1 MHGLTKEPW
10 AHARTMCAPSFTPPL
25 RGSVALDAAF
35 MSRVTELGNRNCV
48 THDRSYRLLGVDEE
62 APGASHGASPLS
74 SAHARVS
81 TRPGTA
87 QCGARILTR
96 RACGPALLPAD
107 ALRAASAGGSVDRAA
122 AGLAP
127 PRVDTRPRSRKD
139 GRFVRIANPDFGKL
153 YPYCN
158 CTALVLA

>member
-1 MHGLTKEPW
+1 MRE
-10 AHARTMCAPSFTPPL
+10 RCAPLAFPNPL

-62 APGASHGASPLS
+62 APGASHGASSVS

-87 QCGARILTR
+87 QCGARILKP

-107 ALRAASAGGSVDRAA
+107 APRAASACGSVDRAA
-122 AGLAP
+122 AGLVP
-127 PRVDTRPRSRKD
+127 PRVDTASFEKRWTLCENRQS
-139 GRFVRIANPDFGKL
+139 DFGTVGASHKRTSL
-153 YPYCN
+153 VASA
-158 CTALVLA
+158 ALVLA